1 MELGKKY
8 SLTNESK
15 FRAEHGDADNAIKF
29 HTDMYSSAWT
39 VNRYFT
45 DEDNV
50 VFAVVGNN
58 QIAYLIP
65 QDLWDCF
72 GDYVEPEPT
81 LVSGWE
87 PATQTDLAK
96 LREEQGTPDVAVEPA
111 VETREVSFKMAG
123 GEEAT
128 TGFIGIPSFTI
139 QNPLQ
144 WFDGVSQR
152 AAIYDMLLPELP
164 KKIIVTAG
172 GVNSWVHLSGTPEEV
187 HNKLVKVQQLK
198 MQLDEL
204 RATIDKANDAFN
216 AAQKDLSLAC
226 KR

>member
-39 VNRYFT
+39 VNRHFS
-45 DEDNV
+45 DENNT
-50 VFAVVGNN
+50 VFAVVGNA

-96 LREEQGTPDVAVEPA
+96 LREEQDVPDEPA
-111 VETREVSFKMAG
+111 VETRIVSFKMAG
-123 GEEAT
+123 GEEAAKGSNET
-128 TGFIGIPSFTI
+128 PSFTI
-139 QNPLQ
+139 QHPLQ